1 MGIASEIF
9 KVQNDESVCKFNNKH
24 RHHLTMAD
32 MDPIQM
38 QIEMIKA
45 QAETQKN
52 MFRQMYT
59 SDPAMVEQMCS
70 QIDQSL
76 QMQIQMLTQMM
87 GAADGSGFVDPE
99 AQARMVMQQMGYDDE
114 QMSQMLGGDEE
125 ETLTESV
132 MGAMEPSQFGY
143 GDIESIVSSL
153 AQLPEVQPEPADPER
168 KRRFEILLTGI
179 LSTLNDHRL
188 DGLDVEPRDEDSL
201 DLIRSLLSNYWGV
214 EDRESLIDTLRYL
227 IASGHSMDYANNLEV
242 IANGGSAQDL
252 HGEDMDDD
260 DIAVSDSRFAFT
272 EAYAVR
278 YGPMMLRGWDLGR
291 AANVTRWRY
300 FVGFIT
306 EDEAWDVL
314 DQIAD
319 GCIDAFESWTSF
331 AQSYIFGSMFW
342 KCPYGPDACYENAAG
357 LMFAVEHLLTEGEW
371 KDFPWVSAIS

>member
-1 MGIASEIF
+1 
-9 KVQNDESVCKFNNKH
+9 
-24 RHHLTMAD
+24 MAD